1 MKLAEISVRGFWR
14 GEAHQA
20 ARTGFSIPSAF
31 TRKAGKQMMARQTK
45 DQRLRKVEAIKVH
58 HLVPGRD
65 KVANKFQLRVR
76 ASVNFR
82 QGAEL
87 GV

>member
-14 GEAHQA
+14 GKAHQA
-20 ARTGFSIPSAF
+20 TRTGFSIPSAF
-31 TRKAGKQMMARQTK
+31 TGKQMMARQTK
-45 DQRLRKVEAIKVH
+45 DQRSRKVEAIQVH

-65 KVANKFQLRVR
+65 KVVGELLLSVGT
-76 ASVNFR
+76 SVNFR